1 METIIGIL
9 CGVIL
14 PAFLII
20 VGIIFL
26 IRLRFFFILK
36 PFSVGKQIISSRGG
50 FSSLAI
56 ALAGTLGIGNIV
68 GVASAI
74 YMGGYGSIFWMW
86 ISAFFAM
93 GLKYAEVYLGMKYRR
108 KSKDGCYYGGAPYY
122 IYEGVKERHSENFAF
137 VFGAI
142 FAVFCVLNSFTTG
155 NLVQINAV
163 SSLLPIPKIIFGIVF
178 SACGFFIVKRGI
190 KRISKVSSVLIPV
203 LSIFYIFLC
212 IVILMKNVSS
222 IPDAFFNIFKSAFS
236 FRSFAFGSTGYTIM
250 EAIRYGTS
258 RGILSNEAGCGTSPS
273 AHASSSNED
282 PHAQAC
288 LGIFEVFFD
297 TLVLCTL
304 TALVIAVSPLKSA
317 FSPLSLVLDSFEAS
331 LGSFGKWSVIV
342 SCILFAFATLLTQ
355 YFYGIE
361 SLNFITKSKRW
372 RHIFLIFF
380 FIITIVGSTF
390 PMSLM
395 WYISDFF
402 LAIMTLL
409 NLIFLIYLRK
419 KVAI

>member
-1 METIIGIL
+1 MEEINGVL
-9 CGVIL
+9 CGIVL
-14 PAFLII
+14 PISLVCVGLLFL
-20 VGIIFL
+20 FK
-26 IRLRFFFILK
+26 LRFFFILQ
-36 PFSVGKQIISSRGG
+36 PFSVIKQIFYSRGG
-50 FSSLAI
+50 FSSLAV

-86 ISAFFAM
+86 VSAFFAM
-93 GLKYAEVYLGMKYRR
+93 GIKYAEVFLGMKYRR
-108 KSKDGCYYGGAPYY
+108 YGKDGYYGGAPYY
-122 IYEGVKERHSENFAF
+122 IYEGVKEKHGENIAF
-137 VFGAI
+137 VFGSV
-142 FAVFCVLNSFTTG
+142 FAFFCILNSFTTG

-163 SSLLPIPKIIFGIVF
+163 STLLPIPKIVFGITFSIFGFLIVN
-178 SACGFFIVKRGI
+178 RGI
-190 KRISKVSSVLIPV
+190 KRISR
-203 LSIFYIFLC
+203 
-212 IVILMKNVSS
+212 VSS
-222 IPDAFFNIFKSAFS
+222 ILIPALSVFYIVLCCIILIKNAPLIPYAFERIIKSAFS
-236 FRSFAFGSTGYTIM
+236 LRPLISGAMGFSVM

-258 RGILSNEAGCGTSPS
+258 RGLLSNEAGCGTSPS
-273 AHASSSNED
+273 AHASSKND
-282 PHAQAC
+282 DAHAQAC

-297 TLVLCTL
+297 TIVLCTL
-304 TALVIAVSPLKSA
+304 TAIVIIVSSPKSA
-317 FSPLSLVLDSFEAS
+317 LTPLSLILGAFENELGS
-331 LGSFGKWSVIV
+331 LGRYGVII
-342 SCILFAFATLLTQ
+342 SSILFAFATLLTQ

-380 FIITIVGSTF
+380 FIITIVGSTI

-402 LAIMTLL
+402 IAIMTLF